1 MNDSL
6 RPAAHALLLLVTLAV
21 FILTTVPFQV
31 EASRQGIARRWQHAE
46 RTPFHNAEGRR
57 MSGSDTLGNLLL
69 FLPVGF
75 CLHGW
80 RMARRKNHAVSFIP
94 TVVAAGLFSL
104 SIELFQLLL
113 SDRFTSINDVM
124 NNSLGAFGGAWLA
137 RRYYLSGLQAILA
150 YAQSW
155 RRRPGLLVLLGLGVS
170 YLVWAVAPFH
180 FTLRLERLWHN
191 WLHWTHSLRYLPNLM
206 ESWLSADRREYWPL
220 EVGENF
226 LFGMIFGGVL
236 QLCRKRYWPAHKLAQ
251 EVPILAVICLLLT
264 RNALLLLS
272 QTGWPDIL
280 PDLACFLGVLL
291 SGFLVSRA
299 AFAGSGDAGAI
310 RLLSLFYVCFF
321 MLVLLRPDFPEMVQ
335 QPQTSAGSELGAE
348 LLASLQPR
356 YLLRPDAQPL
366 RLFAKACLVMIPLAF
381 AFAQKLTRRAQSFAA
396 RLGSGILLAGG
407 LGLLLQLVRHYVLH
421 AEASLLT
428 VFALMAGAAMGVW
441 LEKWWQG
448 ERRYPV

>member
-21 FILTTVPFQV
+21 FILTTVPFQM
-31 EASRQGIARRWQHAE
+31 EASRQGIARRWHHAE

-57 MSGSDTLGNLLL
+57 MSGSDMLGNLLL

-80 RMARRKNHAVSFIP
+80 RMARRKNLTISVIP

-124 NNSLGAFGGAWLA
+124 NNTLGALGGACLA
-137 RRYYLSGLQAILA
+137 RRYYLSGVRAILA
-150 YAQSW
+150 YMRSW
-155 RRRPGLLVLLGLGVS
+155 RRRPGMLVLLGLGVS

-206 ESWLSADRREYWPL
+206 ESWLSADRRGYWPL

-236 QLCRKRYWPAHKLAQ
+236 LLCRKWYWPAHKLAKD
-251 EVPILAVICLLLT
+251 VHILAAFFLLLA

-272 QTGWPDIL
+272 QTGRPDIL

-299 AFAGSGDAGAI
+299 AFAGSDAGTM
-310 RLLSLFYVCFF
+310 RLLSFFYVCFF
-321 MLVLLRPDFPEMVQ
+321 MLVLLRPDFPELAR
-335 QPQTSAGSELGAE
+335 QPQTPTGSGLLAE
-348 LLASLQPR
+348 LFASLQPR

-381 AFAQKLTRRAQSFAA
+381 VFAQQSTRRAQSFAA

-407 LGLLLQLVRHYVLH
+407 LGLLLQLMRHYVLQ
-421 AEASLLT
+421 AQASLLS
-428 VFALMAGAAMGVW
+428 VFALMAGAAMGIW

>member
-21 FILTTVPFQV
+21 FILTTVPFQM
-31 EASRQGIARRWQHAE
+31 EASRQGIARRWHHAE

-124 NNSLGAFGGAWLA
+124 NNTLGALGGAWLA
-137 RRYYLSGLQAILA
+137 RRYYLSGVRAILA
-150 YAQSW
+150 YMRSW
-155 RRRPGLLVLLGLGVS
+155 RRRPGMLVLLGLGVS

-191 WLHWTHSLRYLPNLM
+191 WLHWTHSLRYLPNLL

-236 QLCRKRYWPAHKLAQ
+236 LLCRKWYWPAHKLAKD
-251 EVPILAVICLLLT
+251 VHMLAAFFLLLA

-272 QTGWPDIL
+272 QTGRPDIL

-291 SGFLVSRA
+291 GGFLFSRA
-299 AFAGSGDAGAI
+299 AFAGSDAGTM
-310 RLLSLFYVCFF
+310 RLLSFSYVCFF
-321 MLVLLRPDFPEMVQ
+321 MLVLLRPDFPELAL
-335 QPQTSAGSELGAE
+335 QPQTPTGSGLLAE
-348 LLASLQPR
+348 LFASLQPR

-381 AFAQKLTRRAQSFAA
+381 VFAQQSTRRAQSFAA

-407 LGLLLQLVRHYVLH
+407 LGLLLQLMRHYVLQ
-421 AEASLLT
+421 AQASLLS
-428 VFALMAGAAMGVW
+428 VFALMAGAAMGIW

-448 ERRYPV
+448 KGGS

>member
-6 RPAAHALLLLVTLAV
+6 RPAAHTLLLLVTLAV
-21 FILTTVPFQV
+21 FILTTVPFQM
-31 EASRQGIARRWQHAE
+31 EASRQGIAQRWHHAE

-80 RMARRKNHAVSFIP
+80 RMARRKNLAISVIP

-104 SIELFQLLL
+104 GIEFFQLLL

-124 NNSLGAFGGAWLA
+124 NNTLGALGGAWLA
-137 RRYYLSGLQAILA
+137 RRYYLSGVRAILA
-150 YAQSW
+150 YMRSW
-155 RRRPGLLVLLGLGVS
+155 RRRPGMLVLLGLGVS

-191 WLHWTHSLRYLPNLM
+191 WLHWTHSLRYLPNLL

-236 QLCRKRYWPAHKLAQ
+236 LLCRKWYWPAHKLAKD
-251 EVPILAVICLLLT
+251 VHILAAFFLLLA

-272 QTGWPDIL
+272 QTGRPDIL

-291 SGFLVSRA
+291 SGFLFSRA
-299 AFAGSGDAGAI
+299 AFAGSDAGTM
-310 RLLSLFYVCFF
+310 RLLSFFYVCFF
-321 MLVLLRPDFPEMVQ
+321 MLVLLRPDFPELAL
-335 QPQTSAGSELGAE
+335 QPQTPTGSGLLAE
-348 LLASLQPR
+348 LFASLQPR

-381 AFAQKLTRRAQSFAA
+381 VFAQQSTRRAQSFAA